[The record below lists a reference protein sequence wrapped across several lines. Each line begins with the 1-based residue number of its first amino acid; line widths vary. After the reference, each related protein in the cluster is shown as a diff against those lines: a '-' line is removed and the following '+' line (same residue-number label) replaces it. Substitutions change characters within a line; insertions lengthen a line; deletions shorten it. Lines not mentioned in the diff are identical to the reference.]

1 MYSSFQKDNLRQLM
15 ISFRKDYYYY
25 AGDTMNPIKTRCLG
39 TLLLSALLLGLSGC
53 NDKEDGNHAQAQQMP
68 PLPVAVYEVDDKDT
82 IIEKTYP
89 AILKAYEKVDIVAR
103 VSGILEEK
111 HFTEGAFV
119 KKGDPLYT
127 IEQDLYKAK
136 LETAQAVLEKAQ
148 STLDRAEKDWR
159 RAKVLK
165 KTNAIS
171 QKEIDTYLY
180 EYTNAKAELSNA
192 KANLKQ
198 AQIEFD
204 YTMIKAPINGIAGI
218 KEHDIGDYIQ
228 VGAESSILTTI
239 TNTNPLYVEFSI
251 PKSDIQLYLSQIK
264 DPDTTIKV
272 LDRQKNESKQNG
284 MIDFISP
291 EIDKK
296 TNTLLIRAK
305 IDNKEEKLLAGDFVK
320 VSIKGLIAPNTA
332 VIPEEA
338 LLQTPKGAMV
348 YVVENGS
355 AKIKPIQI
363 DALTKEGIIVK
374 SGLKKGEK
382 VIINNIPKVRP
393 NAKVV
398 EMEK

>member
-1 MYSSFQKDNLRQLM
+1 MK
-15 ISFRKDYYYY
+15 
-25 AGDTMNPIKTRCLG
+25 PIKTRCLS
-39 TLLLSALLLGLSGC
+39 TLLLSTLLLGLSGC
-53 NDKEDGNHAQAQQMP
+53 GDSDPDKKSQASQTQKMP
-68 PLPVAVYEVDDKDT
+68 PLPVAVHQVHYKDT
-82 IIEKTYP
+82 AIEKTYP

-111 HFTEGAFV
+111 HFTEGAIV

-127 IEQDLYKAK
+127 IEQDIYQAK

-148 STLDRAEKDWR
+148 STLDRAEKDWK

-198 AQIEFD
+198 AQIEYD

-228 VGAESSILTTI
+228 VGAESALLTTI
-239 TNTNPLYVEFSI
+239 TNTDPLHAEFSI
-251 PKSDIQLYLSQIK
+251 PKSDLPLYLSQIK
-264 DPDTTIKV
+264 KPGKVIKV
-272 LDRQKNESKQNG
+272 LEGEKRESEQNG
-284 MIDFISP
+284 TIDFISP
-291 EIDKK
+291 EIDQT

-305 IDNKEEKLLAGDFVK
+305 IDNPKGTLLAGNFVK
-320 VSIKGLIAPNTA
+320 VSIKGLVTPNTA

-348 YVVENGS
+348 YVVEDGT
-355 AKIKPIQI
+355 AKIRPIQI
-363 DALTKEGIIVK
+363 GTLTKEGIIVNG
-374 SGLKKGEK
+374 GLKEGEK
-382 VIINNIPKVRP
+382 IIINNIPKVRP
-393 NAKVV
+393 NANVV
-398 EMEK
+398 EMGK